1 MNSNSDNPTQPG
13 SHPVATGDGGFGFE
27 HRVGAYYLARLL
39 CKTQIQEL
47 DRRPINQVS
56 FQQQAISPMDDL
68 LLSTNDPKPIHLA
81 IECRTTVKFT
91 QKDQRIKQLFEKIV
105 KAYEKAKIEQPHT
118 RFAIV
123 TSDDNNATKEVELLT
138 RAARE
143 CSDISAYRRSIHQH
157 GQKYNNRLCHIK
169 KLVQSGLNHLK
180 INPVEIEF
188 YCWTLLQKV
197 YIKTYRLQS
206 IEDTDWEH
214 LLELLTPVAATSL
227 DTVALRDAL
236 GQLAEELAQTA
247 GTIDGVTLRRRLHN
261 YLDSGHFQSSGG
273 WVILQGLHDSAC
285 NIVSKDIKIAN
296 SVYHINRGAIINQ
309 IKSEFNSI
317 GRDFIISGP
326 SGSGKSAAI
335 LEVLELLDTDTRLQ
349 VQIINL
355 HDLPDETSVFLN
367 LFSPE
372 TLDKLFDDILA
383 PNRLLIIE
391 ASEAAVGSKQ
401 RVFNYLIGVAQR
413 CHMRVG
419 AIVSS
424 ESKKA
429 VVNMMQIDRA
439 DVSII
444 EFPLLSDGEISQV
457 TQRSTSLKDLATQNT
472 QFYEL
477 LQRPI
482 IIRLL
487 IELARDPT
495 LELPLSEVSVFGQ
508 VWYRLVRKSNITN
521 ALADKRERVMQGLA
535 MSYINGSPSLPHDSD
550 HQVIAELERDGLLSY
565 APQSITGWTT
575 KYKFTHDVLRSY
587 ALASCMLKEG
597 SPSGWLEDNHVPLWA
612 LTSGKLACG
621 HLLSTSESVI
631 DTFKQLQA
639 GFDRLPKFEY
649 SDRWAD
655 VPTEALLES
664 PNPSYLIETL
674 WDNLLDSEE
683 TGMRRL
689 LRIIDFRQTQLTAN
703 TNIAEPLLELLLS
716 KGIPNAISNQAIKCI
731 LAWQRAHILR
741 DTPNGHQQR
750 RLLKPVIIGQ
760 IRSFM
765 DLTEHDLL

>member
-1 MNSNSDNPTQPG
+1 MNSNSNNPTQPG
-13 SHPVATGDGGFGFE
+13 SHPVATGGGGFGFE

-47 DRRPINQVS
+47 DHRPINQVS
-56 FQQQAISPMDDL
+56 FQQQAISPIDDL
-68 LLSTNDPKPIHLA
+68 LLSTNDTDPIHLA
-81 IECRTTVKFT
+81 IECRMTVKFT
-91 QKDQRIKQLFEKIV
+91 QRDRRTQQLFEKII
-105 KAYEKAKIEQPHT
+105 KAYEKAKIEQSHT

-123 TSDDNNATKEVELLT
+123 TSDANNATKEVELLT
-138 RAARE
+138 RVARE
-143 CSDISAYRRSIHQH
+143 CSDVPAYQRSINQH
-157 GQKYNNRLCHIK
+157 GQKYNNRLNHIK
-169 KLVQSGLNHLK
+169 KLVQSKLHYLK
-180 INPVEIEF
+180 IDPVEMEF
-188 YCWTLLQKV
+188 YCWALLQKV
-197 YIKTYRLQS
+197 YVKTYRLQN

-214 LLELLTPVAATSL
+214 LLEVLTPVAATSS
-227 DTVALRDAL
+227 DTTTLRNAL

-247 GTIDGVTLRRRLHN
+247 GTIDGVTLRRRLYN

-273 WVILQGLHDSAC
+273 WVILRGLHDSAC
-285 NIVSKDIKIAN
+285 NSVSKDIKIAN
-296 SVYHINRGAIINQ
+296 SVYHINRETIISK

-317 GRDFIISGP
+317 GSDFIISGP

-335 LEVLELLDTDTRLQ
+335 LEVLELLDTDTLLQ

-383 PNRLLIIE
+383 PNRLLVIE

-401 RVFNYLIGVAQR
+401 RVFNYLMEVARR

-419 AIVSS
+419 AVVSS
-424 ESKKA
+424 ESERA
-429 VVNMMQIDRA
+429 VLNMMKTDEA
-439 DVSII
+439 DVRLI

-457 TQRSTSLKDLATQNT
+457 TRRSTSLKDLATQNT

-535 MSYINGSPSLPHDSD
+535 MSYINGSPSLPYDSD
-550 HQVIAELERDGLLSY
+550 HQVIAELERDGLLSC
-565 APQSITGWTT
+565 APQTITGWTT

-587 ALASCMLKEG
+587 ALASCMLEG
-597 SPSGWLEDNHVPLWA
+597 GDPSGWLGDNHAPLWA

-621 HLLSTSESVI
+621 HLLSTSESVT
-631 DTFKQLQA
+631 DTFNQLQV
-639 GFDRLPKFEY
+639 GFNRLPKFGY
-649 SDRWAD
+649 NDRWTD

-664 PNPSYLIETL
+664 PSPSLLIETL

-683 TGMRRL
+683 IGMRRL
-689 LRIIDFRQTQLTAN
+689 LRIIDFRQTQLITN
-703 TNIAEPLLELLLS
+703 TSIAEPLLELLLS
-716 KGIPNAISNQAIKCI
+716 KGIPNAIHNQTIKCI

-741 DTPNGHQQR
+741 GTPSGQRQR
-750 RLLKPVIIGQ
+750 RLLKPVIMRQ
-760 IRSFM
+760 MRSFM
-765 DLTEHDLL
+765 NLTEHDLL